1 MQLSSTSEFGEYFPG
16 HLSEEQRN
24 SLIELR
30 YVPWNGGFL
39 PPGERLVA
47 QLNAKGRDSLVSPI
61 SDDAYGM
68 LRRAYGML
76 ENHFLL
82 QNKSI
87 KRITFIQERRPND
100 DGDHEQRTI
109 ANTAAGEWHNHIKD
123 SKGNALIVLDDEG
136 GTEFIEGSLEVKD
149 TSKVTHQ
156 EVKEALD
163 SGKANKKLLKAGHV
177 GHFNNETLHKRAGF
191 FSGEPRVAI
200 VVEFED

>member
-1 MQLSSTSEFGEYFPG
+1 MQLSSTSEFGEYLPSY
-16 HLSEEQRN
+16 LSQEQKN
-24 SLIELR
+24 SLVELR
-30 YVPWNGGFL
+30 YVPWDGKFL
-39 PPGERLVA
+39 HPGERLVV
-47 QLNAKGRDSLVSPI
+47 QLNAKGRDGLMSPI

-68 LRRAYGML
+68 LQRAYGML

-82 QNKSI
+82 QGKTI

-100 DGDHEQRTI
+100 ELGI
-109 ANTAAGEWHNHIKD
+109 ANTGAGMWHNHIKD
-123 SKGNALIVLDDEG
+123 GKGNALIVLDDEG

-163 SGKANKKLLKAGHV
+163 SGKVSKKLLKAGHV